1 MWLGLQNIM
10 LREISQTENNNT
22 VISHMWI
29 LNKCIRK
36 AETVSQTWKTN
47 LQLPKGEEEGEE
59 QIRGMCLTGTDYCIP
74 NRGTSL
80 VV

>member
-29 LNKCIRK
+29 LNKCICK